1 MENIQTALLL
11 LGIGIIMVIL
21 VLWLVV
27 GIGNLLINLT
37 NKYITED
44 DNKGNNA
51 ETLGKDSK
59 KIAAIVAAVEIAT
72 QGSGKIDSISKN

>member
-1 MENIQTALLL
+1 MENIQTALFL

-27 GIGNLLINLT
+27 GIGNLLINIT
-37 NKYITED
+37 NKYLTED
-44 DNKGNNA
+44 DNKDNNA